1 MPTILAF
8 RDVDRLLSAAFLVG
22 EEDEMSSGSSSDA
35 PAASMTAAAPAAVV
49 VEEDPPAAAAATF
62 SEEQEKLVLSAWNAM
77 KGEPAADIALK
88 FFLRLLLT
96 KSCIDLMSFGK
107 KK

>member
-1 MPTILAF
+1 
-8 RDVDRLLSAAFLVG
+8 
-22 EEDEMSSGSSSDA
+22 MSSGSSSDA

-107 KK
+107 KKINKLILTVLSFKKKSI